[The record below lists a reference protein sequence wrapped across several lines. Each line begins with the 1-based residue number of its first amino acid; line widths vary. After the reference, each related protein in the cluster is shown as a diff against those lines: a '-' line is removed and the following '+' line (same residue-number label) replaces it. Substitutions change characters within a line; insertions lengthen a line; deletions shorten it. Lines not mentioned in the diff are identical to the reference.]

1 MNSRPASTKKK
12 MPALSKPALRDAHAS
27 ATLMNS
33 RSPVPLYHRLY
44 VLLRERIVNGTYQ
57 IGRILP
63 TETELMQTF
72 GVSRITVQR
81 ALNDLAEEG
90 LVQRSRGRGTTV
102 TGNAKALRLGTPI
115 AASIDRLFA
124 NLTAISEGTTVEV
137 KQLEYIPANEYIA
150 KQLGIEAGVIVQH
163 AARIRHLRDQPFS
176 YSRSFLLEAVGRQFG
191 PESLIKKP
199 MIDLILDSGIN
210 IARVQQ
216 AISSTLADDVSAGML
231 KVEIGS
237 PLLKLRRIFL
247 DETERAVNY
256 AEILYSPD
264 RFEYRM
270 TWTRG
275 ANDQLELDTSGNAS
289 PR

>member
-1 MNSRPASTKKK
+1 M
-12 MPALSKPALRDAHAS
+12 DG
-27 ATLMNS
+27 
-33 RSPVPLYHRLY
+33 RSPLPLYHRLY
-44 VLLRERIVNGTYQ
+44 VLLRERIVNGTYR
-57 IGRILP
+57 IGQILP

-102 TGNAKALRLGTPI
+102 TPNAKALRLDTPI

-124 NLTAISEGTTVEV
+124 NLTAIGEGTTVEV
-137 KQLEYIPANEYIA
+137 KQLEYIPANDYIA

-163 AARIRHLRDQPFS
+163 AARVRHLQDQPFS
-176 YSRSFLLEAVGRQFG
+176 YSQSFLLESVGRQFDA
-191 PESLIKKP
+191 ESLVKKP
-199 MIDLILDSGIN
+199 MIDLILDSGITL
-210 IARVQQ
+210 ARVQQ
-216 AISSTLADDVSAGML
+216 AISCTLADDVSAGML
-231 KVEIGS
+231 NVEIGS

-275 ANDQLELDTSGNAS
+275 ANDQLELETAGQGRSRTDRAFFSRPDATVA
-289 PR
+289 